1 MVKLGVGFQ
10 CSDSKKRPACSAASQ
25 RAEWVELRPR
35 TAAAAGGAVSELPGG
50 RLLPLRE
57 GASVPAAQEGPCVQ
71 SPRTKCQGGGAV
83 RQQGCHLCQTAIPHL
98 RLKTPLRSTLSALS
112 AKGDAETS
120 QAQAPT
126 FKELPRHWG
135 REAHSEQ
142 LARAE
147 L

>member
-10 CSDSKKRPACSAASQ
+10 CSDRKKEACLLC
-25 RAEWVELRPR
+25 RFPEGRM
-35 TAAAAGGAVSELPGG
+35 GGAEAEDCSCCRRGGFRAPG

-57 GASVPAAQEGPCVQ
+57 GASVPAAQEGPPVQ
-71 SPRTKCQGGGAV
+71 SPRTKCRGGGAV

-98 RLKTPLRSTLSALS
+98 RLKTPLRSTLSALGT
-112 AKGDAETS
+112 KGDAETS

-142 LARAE
+142 PARAE